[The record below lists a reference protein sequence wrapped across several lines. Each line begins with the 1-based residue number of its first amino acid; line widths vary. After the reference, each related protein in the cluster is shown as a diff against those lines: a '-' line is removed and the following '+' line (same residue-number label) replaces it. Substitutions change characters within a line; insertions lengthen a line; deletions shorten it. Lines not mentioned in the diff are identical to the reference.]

1 MEKAVEK
8 NNSFI
13 KVAIFLLME
22 IMAILSFSLG
32 NNFIF
37 YAVLMLLITG
47 FISFISYK
55 EFSKDGFSTFF
66 FFLFP
71 LLVYGFLTALSHFTE
86 DPDYV
91 LGSNKILNLLIA
103 FGLTGFAV
111 SGYLFSTHQ
120 EIKISQVLLVIY
132 SALAIYVLINLFA
145 TMVEFEPFYT
155 IKYRNYYMYYDGVMN
170 DTPVGSMAFALMG
183 FSFEE
188 VSVQYF
194 TFFANILLSS
204 SLGLFFIRYKENKKT
219 FIAFC
224 AFTALA
230 VLSIILTI
238 NKYCLIYTLLEVVT
252 LAVIICLIKFKQIR
266 PIAKYVFIG
275 VGALV
280 GLFFIV
286 MVLNAQNYWGSPIP
300 AIRNI
305 IAKNSFLSHIFNDN
319 RFAKS
324 INAVLD
330 GIFSKE
336 KMFGNYTV
344 AAPYITHVGYDQG
357 LYPVGSWLVDDF
369 MISGL
374 FGSLFFIFLIVV
386 GLRRVILYFKNS
398 DDEIMSK
405 TLITALV
412 FSVFVYGL
420 VGFDANPYIFKST
433 LIPFCQNGIFLIGI
447 FLISYC
453 FCKSLKP
460 VEKKEEQVIT
470 QEGENDNQKTFEI

>member
-37 YAVLMLLITG
+37 YAILMLLITG
-47 FISFISYK
+47 VISFISYK

-86 DPDYV
+86 DPAYV
-91 LGSNKILNLLIA
+91 LGSNKIVNLIIA

-132 SALAIYVLINLFA
+132 GALAIYVLINLFA

-155 IKYRNYYMYYDGVMN
+155 VKYRNYYIYYDGVMN
-170 DTPVGSMAFALMG
+170 ETPVGSMAFALMG

-204 SLGLFFIRYKENKKT
+204 SLGLFFIKYKENKKT
-219 FIAFC
+219 FLAFC

-230 VLSIILTI
+230 VISIILTI
-238 NKYCLIYTLLEVVT
+238 NKYCLLFTLLEVVT
-252 LAVIICLIKFKQIR
+252 LAIIICLIKFKVIR
-266 PIAKYVFIG
+266 PYAKYVFIG
-275 VGALV
+275 VGVLA
-280 GLFFIV
+280 GLFFLV
-286 MVLNAQNYWGSPIP
+286 MVLNAQYYWGSPISFV
-300 AIRNI
+300 RNT

-344 AAPYITHVGYDQG
+344 EALYITHVGYDQG
-357 LYPVGSWLVDDF
+357 LYPVGSWLVDNF

-374 FGSLFFIFLIVV
+374 FGSLFFIFLLVV

-398 DDEIMSK
+398 EDNLMSK

-412 FSVFVYGL
+412 FSIFVYGL
-420 VGFDANPYIFKST
+420 VGFDANPYVFKST
-433 LIPFCQNGIFLIGI
+433 LIPFCQNGLFLIAI

-453 FCKSLKP
+453 FCRSLKQ
-460 VEKKEEQVIT
+460 VEKKEEAIVE
-470 QEGENDNQKTFEI
+470 EGGNDDEKTLEI